1 MVLGKKAGEKPGST
15 PQYLEEK
22 LTYDGCK
29 THCMPNPCVSLRHY
43 QLISV
48 KRRRKRKNNWKK
60 D

>member
-48 KRRRKRKNNWKK
+48 KRR
-60 D
+60 